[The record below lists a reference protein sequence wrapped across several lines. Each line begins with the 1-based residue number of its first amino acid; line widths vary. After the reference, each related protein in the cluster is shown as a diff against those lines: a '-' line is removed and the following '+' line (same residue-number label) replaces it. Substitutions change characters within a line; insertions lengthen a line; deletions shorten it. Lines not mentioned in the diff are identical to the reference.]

1 MVWVGGTTSL
11 FCMWISTCLVA
22 ICWKDYTYFL
32 IEWLWP
38 SCWKLVDHKTFPTLV
53 VLRLSWFTLG
63 VYTFIWIL
71 GSVCYLLQKREMAFY
86 WGLRWTVNQFGEFC
100 YFSNSNK
107 SSNPEHEVFFYLFR
121 SSLISSTILLSE
133 YVLHFVK
140 FILQVFFKLFSVIIV
155 IAFLISLNLA
165 LQPGW
170 TCFC

>member
-86 WGLRWTVNQFGEFC
+86 WGLHWPVNQFGGFC

>member
-11 FCMWISTCLVA
+11 FCMWVSTCLVA

-86 WGLRWTVNQFGEFC
+86 WGLHWTVNQFGEFC